1 MPIVVL
7 LAGPARAACIDVP
20 IEIGAAERAL
30 VDARLDDA
38 GRSLE
43 RIETAIGEPPDS
55 TEGVCA
61 RLDPQVLA
69 RFWIAEGAMASLGGS
84 SDAAARAFHAASRVD
99 RTQWTNVF
107 GPALRAE
114 WESAAQLEDA
124 TGSVALDPAPPPGLS
139 TWLDGL
145 DATFPAD
152 TTDGLH
158 LVQLGTD
165 DLATWGAIVLVP
177 AEETFVVRVPD
188 LPTVAVAPVEESA
201 VEETAAAEP
210 AHPHA
215 RRNAFLAGGAACLV
229 AGGAFAVAAEGKD
242 DDIANAGDTDELEAA
257 HQSQQQLSTVSYA
270 LLGLGAAGVVVA
282 FAW

>member
-7 LAGPARAACIDVP
+7 LAGAARAACIDVP
-20 IEIGAAERAL
+20 TELGGAERAL
-30 VDARLDDA
+30 VDARLEDA

-43 RIETAIGEPPDS
+43 RIETAVGASPDS
-55 TEGVCA
+55 ADGVCA

-84 SDAAARAFHAASRVD
+84 PDAATRAFRAASRVD
-99 RTQWTNVF
+99 RTQWTTVF

-114 WESAAQLEDA
+114 WESAAQLDDA
-124 TGSVALDPAPPPGLS
+124 TGTVTLDPAPPVGLS
-139 TWLDGL
+139 AWLDGL
-145 DATFPAD
+145 DATFPAE

-158 LVQLGTD
+158 LVQLGVD

-177 AEETFVVRVPD
+177 AGETFVVRVPD
-188 LPTVAVAPVEESA
+188 LPTVPVAPVEETVA
-201 VEETAAAEP
+201 TQP
-210 AHPHA
+210 DHPHA
-215 RRNAFLAGGAACLV
+215 RRNAFLTGGAACLV
-229 AGGAFAVAAEGKD
+229 AGGAFAIAAEGKD
-242 DDIANAGDTDELEAA
+242 DDIANAEDTDELEAA

>member
-7 LAGPARAACIDVP
+7 LASAARAACMDVP
-20 IEIGAAERAL
+20 IELGAAEGAI
-30 VDARLDDA
+30 VEGRLEDA

-43 RIETAIGEPPDS
+43 RIEAAIGEPPDS
-55 TEGVCA
+55 ADGVCA
-61 RLDPQVLA
+61 RIDPRVLA

-84 SDAAARAFHAASRVD
+84 AEAAARAFRAANRVD
-99 RTQWTNVF
+99 PAQWTGVF

-114 WESAAQLEDA
+114 WESAAQREDA
-124 TGSVALDPAPPPGLS
+124 TGSVALDPAPPAGHS

-145 DATFPAD
+145 DATFPVD

-158 LVQLGTD
+158 LVQLGTND
-165 DLATWGAIVLVP
+165 AAKWGTIVLVP
-177 AEETFVVRVPD
+177 AGETFVVRVPD
-188 LPTVAVAPVEESA
+188 LPPVPVEPVEATTSA
-201 VEETAAAEP
+201 QP
-210 AHPHA
+210 AHSHA

-242 DDIANAGDTDELEAA
+242 DDVANAGDADELEAA
-257 HQSQQQLSTVSYA
+257 HRSQQQLSTVSYS